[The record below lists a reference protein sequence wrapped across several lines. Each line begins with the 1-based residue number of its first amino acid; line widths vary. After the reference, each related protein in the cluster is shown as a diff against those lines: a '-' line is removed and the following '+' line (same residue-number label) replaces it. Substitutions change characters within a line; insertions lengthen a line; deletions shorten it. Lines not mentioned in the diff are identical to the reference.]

1 MTEVKFKDR
10 YRIASA
16 RAAWHDY
23 LGGAYFVTICTHDK
37 EYYFGRIVGGQMVF
51 SKIGDYAN
59 GLFQDV
65 STYYPY
71 AEIPAFV
78 VMPNHIHAIVIIDGW
93 IRNDITC
100 RDAIHHVSETT
111 QADTQRGGITGHDNP
126 MLYRSLGTVIRG
138 LKGRVSHFAN
148 ENGLVFIW
156 QSRFHDRIIRNQD
169 AMNEFALY
177 IENNVPR
184 WHEDDLCLES

>member
-78 VMPNHIHAIVIIDGW
+78 VMPNHIHLLLTL
-93 IRNDITC
+93 RKPEPT
-100 RDAIHHVSETT
+100 
-111 QADTQRGGITGHDNP
+111 GGASPSPT
-126 MLYRSLGTVIRG
+126 
-138 LKGRVSHFAN
+138 
-148 ENGLVFIW
+148 
-156 QSRFHDRIIRNQD
+156 
-169 AMNEFALY
+169 
-177 IENNVPR
+177 
-184 WHEDDLCLES
+184 